1 MPLLVKPPP
10 VLSAAPTTIRVPS
23 ADILT
28 LLPLCSPPTS
38 PGISPPDIFDR
49 DPYIVGNAPGGATIA
64 LLVEVIDIGEMGN
77 NVLYGGMVP
86 DVNEYPLL
94 ITALLLKSGVTTLP
108 YVVPSHNFQLEGNE
122 TPTPLHMI
130 IPPIGIDVST

>member
-1 MPLLVKPPP
+1 MPLSFKPPP
-10 VLSAAPTTIRVPS
+10 IFRYAPTTIRVPS

-28 LLPLCSPPTS
+28 LNPLYSPATS
-38 PGISPPDIFDR
+38 PGIFPPDIFDG

-64 LLVEVIDIGEMGN
+64 LLVEVIDIGEMGD
-77 NVLYGGMVP
+77 NVYDGMVP

-122 TPTPLHMI
+122 TPTPLHII
-130 IPPIGIDVST
+130 IPPTGIEVST